1 HNNIFQALFSPNG
14 SQIINFQNK
23 IARLWD
29 ISAAST
35 LPSPPTTTTKTR
47 ETLPVIP
54 QNQAQIAIFSD
65 HKDIRKAVFS
75 PDGRHILTTSID
87 RIPRLWDTKGNLLTQ
102 LQIPK
107 EQLNK
112 PEISPDGRHILAIGG
127 QSVYLLDIKGNLI
140 QKFVGDNNYSIISAV
155 FSPDGSKVL
164 TASTDDTARLWDI
177 KGNLLRV
184 FSGHQKFLRS
194 AVFSPNGNQILTTS
208 FDKTIR
214 LWDING
220 NLLTV
225 FQDNSDQIQF
235 SPDGSHILTYMYYA
249 RRNARLWNTKGNL
262 VTDFQE
268 KQDADI
274 PQTRIYS
281 AVFSPN
287 GRQILIA
294 RENGSVRLWDTQG
307 KLLADLRGHDYRV
320 NSAVFSSNGSQILT
334 AGADKTARLWD
345 NKGNL
350 LAIFRGHEQEVN
362 SAVFSPNGNQIL
374 TASSD
379 KTARLWDISTGIK
392 VSAAEVAFITGN
404 QLASQGTV
412 ESRKL
417 ALLQLEEAAKLYHVD
432 KNYRQ
437 AAS

>member
-1 HNNIFQALFSPNG
+1 
-14 SQIINFQNK
+14 
-23 IARLWD
+23 
-29 ISAAST
+29 
-35 LPSPPTTTTKTR
+35 
-47 ETLPVIP
+47 
-54 QNQAQIAIFSD
+54 
-65 HKDIRKAVFS
+65 
-75 PDGRHILTTSID
+75 
-87 RIPRLWDTKGNLLTQ
+87 
-102 LQIPK
+102 
-107 EQLNK
+107 
-112 PEISPDGRHILAIGG
+112 
-127 QSVYLLDIKGNLI
+127 
-140 QKFVGDNNYSIISAV
+140 
-155 FSPDGSKVL
+155 
-164 TASTDDTARLWDI
+164 
-177 KGNLLRV
+177 
-184 FSGHQKFLRS
+184 
-194 AVFSPNGNQILTTS
+194 NQILTTS

-437 AAS
+437 AASSLLSLGQIYANLGQFQSALDAYNRALNLSKQGNAKAEQAEILNNLGQLYKDLGDTKTAVGYYNQALPLLSQLNDQEALATTRSNLGNLHATTEQWENALQS